1 MIIDRG
7 EGEEGGLYKRL
18 FVALY
23 VVLSNLLRTTHG
35 YPDQYQLKFM
45 SPVIHRALL
54 AAEVGHVLLCV
65 LDETL
70 CFYCAVVSRY
80 TMYVAPVKR
89 DQNIPE
95 S

>member
-45 SPVIHRALL
+45 SPVVHRALL
-54 AAEVGHVLLCV
+54 AAEVGV
-65 LDETL
+65 
-70 CFYCAVVSRY
+70 
-80 TMYVAPVKR
+80 VAPSL
-89 DQNIPE
+89 QHC
-95 S
+95 SCSYLF

>member
-35 YPDQYQLKFM
+35 FPEQFQLKFM
-45 SPVIHRALL
+45 SPVVHRSLL
-54 AAEVGHVLLCV
+54 AAEVRGV
-65 LDETL
+65 
-70 CFYCAVVSRY
+70 
-80 TMYVAPVKR
+80 
-89 DQNIPE
+89 
-95 S
+95 